1 MLIKLIQVYNCTSG
15 GLNPITWGQVFPLFL
30 TLHAF
35 FLHFYTPMIPMIPV
49 IPVKIIGYNKVEVW
63 GLDAILDVAYEGA
76 LWSVIL
82 F

>member
-1 MLIKLIQVYNCTSG
+1 M
-15 GLNPITWGQVFPLFL
+15 
-30 TLHAF
+30 
-35 FLHFYTPMIPMIPV
+35 
-49 IPVKIIGYNKVEVW
+49 KIIDYNKVEVW